1 MARTRNNR
9 VVLQPPRIKGFHPIG
24 NYRLEMETTNIF
36 LEEYESI
43 RLLDYDA
50 LSQVEAAQIMQVSR
64 PTLTRIYQSARKK
77 IAKAL
82 VEGTL
87 ITIEGGHAI
96 FSEAWNDCPECH
108 CRFNISGGNS
118 CPLCH
123 RGGSSLMALP
133 MDHPGEEAT
142 IHPAFAKAPYLM
154 LVDNK
159 SKTSIIENN
168 LINQPQTGIKVVEMI
183 HKLGVTTI
191 VAYEIGIPVQH
202 KAQELGINLVLL
214 PHNLQ
219 RIKELLKLINF
230 NNESI

>member
-24 NYRLEMETTNIF
+24 NYRQEMAVTNLF

-64 PTLTRIYQSARKK
+64 PTLTRIYQSARNK

-82 VEGTL
+82 VEGTM
-87 ITIEGGHAI
+87 IKIEGGHAI
-96 FSEAWNDCPECH
+96 FSDDWNDCSQCN
-108 CRFNISGGNS
+108 CRFKINNQNN

-123 RGGSSLMALP
+123 RSVSNLMALP
-133 MDHPGEEAT
+133 MDHPSEEAA

-154 LVDNK
+154 LVGHNNQ
-159 SKTSIIENN
+159 TSIIENT

-191 VAYEIGIPVQH
+191 AAYEIGIPVQH
-202 KAQELGINLVLL
+202 KALELGISLVLL
-214 PHNLQ
+214 PHNIQ
-219 RIKELLKLINF
+219 RIKELLKLTNIK
-230 NNESI
+230 NETI

>member
-24 NYRLEMETTNIF
+24 NYRQEMETTNIF

-82 VEGTL
+82 VEGTM

-96 FSEAWNDCPECH
+96 FSEAWNDCPECQ
-108 CRFNISGGNS
+108 CRFNISGGNN

-123 RGGSSLMALP
+123 RSDSSLMALP

-154 LVDNK
+154 LVDIKN
-159 SKTSIIENN
+159 KTSIIENN

-183 HKLGVTTI
+183 HKLGVSTI
-191 VAYEIGIPVQH
+191 AAYEIGIPVQY

-219 RIKELLKLINF
+219 RIKELLKLINL

>member
-24 NYRLEMETTNIF
+24 NYRQEMAVTNLF

-64 PTLTRIYQSARKK
+64 PTLTRIYQSARAK

-82 VEGTL
+82 VEGTM

-96 FSEAWNDCPECH
+96 FSEAWNDCPH
-108 CRFNISGGNS
+108 CNCRYNASNGNN

-123 RGGSSLMALP
+123 HNNSGLIALP
-133 MDHPGEEAT
+133 MDHPGDEAA
-142 IHPAFAKAPYLM
+142 IYPAFAKAPYLM
-154 LVDNK
+154 LVDQNNQ
-159 SKTSIIENN
+159 TSIIENT
-168 LINQPQTGIKVVEMI
+168 LIDQPQTGIKVVEMMY
-183 HKLGVTTI
+183 KMGVTAI
-191 VAYEIGIPVQH
+191 AAYEIGIPVQH
-202 KAQELGINLVLL
+202 KAQEHGINLVLL

-219 RIKELLKLINF
+219 FIKQILNIITN
-230 NNESI
+230 